1 MKLRF
6 LLSEEGEVG
15 GRKAVVQDVRSST
28 KMKIKRGY
36 GVRRKNEELRGAE
49 GNQTLSLFFTKL
61 LPGHHICPRQR
72 FLGLTSHL
80 PSILCQLKSQK
91 KSMNTRW

>member
-36 GVRRKNEELRGAE
+36 GVRRKNEELGGGRRKSPC
-49 GNQTLSLFFTKL
+49 SLQSSSQGT
-61 LPGHHICPRQR
+61 
-72 FLGLTSHL
+72 TSAQD
-80 PSILCQLKSQK
+80 SGF
-91 KSMNTRW
+91 